1 MIHPS
6 IKERQVALS
15 GDIDTMPLAD
25 LFQWVEM
32 NRKTGC
38 LEVKW
43 QHDWAILEKRI
54 YFDDGVIV
62 FASSNKPGERL
73 GEYLISKKLLSK
85 ENFEKCLKEGK
96 DKNKLMTD
104 VMQAHSL
111 VTKEQLTNMLTELA
125 ESIIYDLF
133 RWETGT
139 FSFTTHPLPE
149 PILQAE
155 IQLRGQG
162 IIMEAL
168 RRLDE
173 EKKEGPLDEVE
184 ILDEIF

>member
-1 MIHPS
+1 MAI
-6 IKERQVALS
+6 S

-43 QHDWAILEKRI
+43 QHEWNIMEKRI
-54 YFDDGVIV
+54 YFQNGVIV
-62 FASSNKPGERL
+62 FASSNKQKERL
-73 GEYLISKKLLSK
+73 GEFLMLKKLISK
-85 ENFEKCLKEGK
+85 EDFEKCLKEGK
-96 DKNKLMTD
+96 EQNRMMTD
-104 VMQAHSL
+104 VMQSNKL
-111 VTKEQLTNMLTELA
+111 ISKEKLTNVLTELA

-133 RWETGT
+133 RWEAGT
-139 FSFTTHPLPE
+139 FSFTTHPVPE
-149 PILQAE
+149 PILKAE
-155 IQLRGQG
+155 IQLNGQG

-173 EKKEGPLDEVE
+173 ERKDGPIDEVE
-184 ILDEIF
+184 VLDEIF

>member
-1 MIHPS
+1 MAI
-6 IKERQVALS
+6 S

-43 QHDWAILEKRI
+43 QHEWNIMEKRI
-54 YFDDGVIV
+54 YFQNGTIV
-62 FASSNKPGERL
+62 FASSNKQEERL
-73 GEYLISKKLLSK
+73 GEFLIAKKLISK
-85 ENFEKCLKEGK
+85 EDFESCLKEGK
-96 DKNKLMTD
+96 EKNKMMTD
-104 VMQAHSL
+104 IMQARNLIS
-111 VTKEQLTNMLTELA
+111 KEQLTKFLTELA
-125 ESIIYDLF
+125 ENIIYDLF

-139 FSFTTHPLPE
+139 FSFTTHPVPE

-155 IQLRGQG
+155 IQLNGQG

-173 EKKEGPLDEVE
+173 ERKDGPIEEVE
-184 ILDEIF
+184 ILDDIF

>member
-1 MIHPS
+1 MAI
-6 IKERQVALS
+6 A

-43 QHDWAILEKRI
+43 QHEWTVLEKRI
-54 YFDDGVIV
+54 YFQDGSIV
-62 FASSNKPGERL
+62 FASSNKQAERL
-73 GEYLISKKLLSK
+73 GEYLVAKKLISK
-85 ENFEKCLKEGK
+85 EDFERCVKEGK
-96 DKNKLMTD
+96 EKNRMMTD
-104 VMQAHSL
+104 IMQTNNIIS
-111 VTKEQLTNMLTELA
+111 KEQLTAVLTDLA
-125 ESIIYDLF
+125 QDIIYDLF

-139 FSFTTHPLPE
+139 FSFTTHPVPD
-149 PILQAE
+149 PILKAE

-168 RRLDE
+168 TRLDE
-173 EKKEGPLDEVE
+173 ERKDGPIDEVE
-184 ILDEIF
+184 ILDDIF

>member
-1 MIHPS
+1 MAI
-6 IKERQVALS
+6 S

-43 QHDWAILEKRI
+43 QHEWNIMEKRI
-54 YFDDGVIV
+54 YFQNGVIV
-62 FASSNKPGERL
+62 FASSNKQEERL
-73 GEYLISKKLLSK
+73 GDFLISKKLTSK
-85 ENFEKCLKEGK
+85 EEFEKCLKEGK
-96 DKNKLMTD
+96 EKNKLMTD
-104 VMQAHSL
+104 VMQANNIIS
-111 VTKEQLTNMLTELA
+111 KEQLTKILTELA
-125 ESIIYDLF
+125 ENIIFDLF

-139 FSFTTHPLPE
+139 FSFTTHPVPE

-155 IQLRGQG
+155 IQLNGQG

-173 EKKEGPLDEVE
+173 ERKDGPIDEVE

>member
-1 MIHPS
+1 M
-6 IKERQVALS
+6 ALS

-32 NRKTGC
+32 NRRTGC

-43 QHDWAILEKRI
+43 QHEWNILEKRI
-54 YFDDGVIV
+54 YFQDGVIV

-73 GEYLISKKLLSK
+73 GEYLTSKKFLSK

-96 DKNKLMTD
+96 EKNKMMTD
-104 VMQAHSL
+104 VMQSL
-111 VTKEQLTNMLTELA
+111 GLVSKEQLTNILTDLA
-125 ESIIYDLF
+125 EEIIYDLF

-139 FSFTTHPLPE
+139 FSFTTHPVPE

-173 EKKEGPLDEVE
+173 ERKEGPLDEAE
-184 ILDEIF
+184 ILDDIF

>member
-1 MIHPS
+1 M
-6 IKERQVALS
+6 ALS
-15 GDIDTMPLAD
+15 GDIDTMLLAD

-32 NRKTGC
+32 NRRTGC

-43 QHDWAILEKRI
+43 QHEWNILEKRI
-54 YFDDGVIV
+54 YFQDGVIV

-96 DKNKLMTD
+96 EKNKMMTD
-104 VMQAHSL
+104 VMQSL
-111 VTKEQLTNMLTELA
+111 GLISKEQLTTLLTDLA
-125 ESIIYDLF
+125 EEIIYDLF

-139 FSFTTHPLPE
+139 FSFTTHPVPE

-173 EKKEGPLDEVE
+173 ERKEGPLDEAE
-184 ILDEIF
+184 ILDDIF

>member
-1 MIHPS
+1 M
-6 IKERQVALS
+6 ALS

-32 NRKTGC
+32 NRRTGC

-43 QHDWAILEKRI
+43 QHEWNILEKRI
-54 YFDDGVIV
+54 YFQDGVIV

-96 DKNKLMTD
+96 EKNKLMTD
-104 VMQAHSL
+104 VMQSL
-111 VTKEQLTNMLTELA
+111 GLVSKEQLTNILTDLA
-125 ESIIYDLF
+125 EEIIYDLF

-139 FSFTTHPLPE
+139 FSFTTHPVPE

-173 EKKEGPLDEVE
+173 EGREGPLDEAEV
-184 ILDEIF
+184 LDEIF

>member
-1 MIHPS
+1 MAI
-6 IKERQVALS
+6 S

-38 LEVKW
+38 LEVRW
-43 QHDWAILEKRI
+43 QHEWNIMEKRI
-54 YFDDGVIV
+54 YFQNGVIV
-62 FASSNKPGERL
+62 FASSNKQGERL
-73 GEYLISKKLLSK
+73 GEYLISKKFISK

-96 DKNKLMTD
+96 EKNKMMTD
-104 VMQAHSL
+104 VMQANNFIS
-111 VTKEQLTNMLTELA
+111 KDQLTTVLTELA
-125 ESIIYDLF
+125 ENIIYDLF

-139 FSFTTHPLPE
+139 FSFTTHPVPD

-155 IQLRGQG
+155 VQLNGQG

-173 EKKEGPLDEVE
+173 ERKEGPIEEAE
-184 ILDEIF
+184 ILDDIF

>member
-1 MIHPS
+1 MAI
-6 IKERQVALS
+6 S

-43 QHDWAILEKRI
+43 QHEWNIMEKRI
-54 YFDDGVIV
+54 YFQNGVIV
-62 FASSNKPGERL
+62 FASSNKQKERIGEFL
-73 GEYLISKKLLSK
+73 ISIKLISK
-85 ENFEKCLKEGK
+85 EDFEKCLKEGK
-96 DKNKLMTD
+96 EKNKLMTD
-104 VMQAHSL
+104 VMQANKLIS
-111 VTKEQLTNMLTELA
+111 KEKLTNVLTDLA
-125 ESIIYDLF
+125 ENIIYDLF

-139 FSFTTHPLPE
+139 FSFTTHAVPE
-149 PILQAE
+149 PILKAE
-155 IQLRGQG
+155 IQLNGQG

-173 EKKEGPLDEVE
+173 ERKDGPIDEVE
-184 ILDEIF
+184 ILDEIL

>member
-1 MIHPS
+1 M
-6 IKERQVALS
+6 ALS

-43 QHDWAILEKRI
+43 QHEWTIMEKRI
-54 YFDDGVIV
+54 YFHNGVIV
-62 FASSNKPGERL
+62 FASSNKQGERL
-73 GEYLISKKLLSK
+73 GEYLISKVLISK
-85 ENFEKCLKEGK
+85 EDFERCLKEGK
-96 DKNKLMTD
+96 EKNKLMTD
-104 VMQAHSL
+104 VMQTQNLIS
-111 VTKEQLTNMLTELA
+111 KEQLTTIMTELA
-125 ESIIYDLF
+125 EIIIYDLF

-139 FSFTTHPLPE
+139 FSFTTSEIPA
-149 PILQAE
+149 PILSAE
-155 IQLRGQG
+155 VQLNGQG

-173 EKKEGPLDEVE
+173 ERKDGPIDEIEV
-184 ILDEIF
+184 LDEIF